1 MILYSLKEG
10 LKRARKE
17 AGFTQ
22 QKLFKEL
29 EDKKIIGHIKTVQNW
44 EKDLSAP
51 DAVQFAS
58 LCRLY
63 GCSRDDIFLPDEL
76 AKSEV

>member
-1 MILYSLKEG
+1 MQVSLKAMRINAN
-10 LKRARKE
+10 LKQDEVA
-17 AGFTQ
+17 
-22 QKLFKEL
+22 QKLNVTK
-29 EDKKIIGHIKTVQNW
+29 KTVQNW

-63 GCSRDDIFLPDEL
+63 GCSRDDIFLPDKL
-76 AKSEV
+76 A